1 MKFMKLPFCLLLLL
15 VVHACATVPVTGRKQ
30 LDLVSSS
37 EINTMSATQY
47 QDVIKK
53 GPLSTNV
60 QQTEMIKRVGKRIQA
75 GVEQY
80 MASKGWSDQL
90 AGFNWEFNLIQDD
103 KTVNA
108 WCMPGG
114 KVAFYTAILPICKDE
129 NGIAVVMGHEVAH
142 AIANHGRERMS
153 QGLIE
158 QFGLSTL
165 SAAMGQNPSATNQL
179 LMQAIGMGSN
189 LGMLKFSRQHESE
202 ADHIGLIF
210 MAMAGYD
217 PNNAPTFWKRMVE
230 MNTGQKPPEFM
241 STHPSDETRIK
252 DLESWIPEAM
262 GYYKK

>member
-1 MKFMKLPFCLLLLL
+1 MKILVLPF
-15 VVHACATVPVTGRKQ
+15 VVGLMFLFHSCATVPVTGRKQ

-37 EINTMSATQY
+37 EINTMSAAQY

-60 QQTEMIKRVGKRIQA
+60 EQNEMIQRVGRRIQK

-158 QFGLSTL
+158 QMGMTTL
-165 SAAMGQNPSATNQL
+165 SAAMGQNSSVTNQIF
-179 LMQAIGMGSN
+179 MQAVGMGSN

-217 PNNAPTFWKRMVE
+217 PNNAPIFWKRMVA

-241 STHPSDETRIK
+241 STHPSDESRIK
-252 DLESWIPEAM
+252 DLEGWLPEAI

>member
-1 MKFMKLPFCLLLLL
+1 MIKKLLTLISLIFI
-15 VVHACATVPVTGRKQ
+15 AGCATVPVTGRRQ

-37 EINTMSATQY
+37 EINTMSASQY
-47 QDVIKK
+47 QEVLKK
-53 GPLSTNV
+53 GPLSTNQEQV
-60 QQTEMIKRVGKRIQA
+60 AMIKRVGAKIQKA
-75 GVEQY
+75 VEQY
-80 MASKGWSDQL
+80 MAEKGASDQL
-90 AGFNWEFNLIQDD
+90 AGFAWEFNLIQDD

-129 NGIAVVMGHEVAH
+129 TGVAVVMGHEVAH

-153 QGLIE
+153 QGLLQ

-165 SAAMGQNPSATNQL
+165 GSAMGQNPTATKQIF
-179 LMQAIGMGSN
+179 MEAVGMGAN
-189 LGMLKFSRQHESE
+189 LGMLKFSRTHESE

-217 PNNAPTFWKRMVE
+217 PQQAPKFWERMTSGS
-230 MNTGQKPPEFM
+230 NGQKPPEFM

-252 DLESWIPEAM
+252 DLNGWMPEAL
-262 GYYKK
+262 GVYKK